1 MPFEPNKARKIFE
14 GKLQGKRIYKND
26 PHYWYEIEVPEPI
39 LPIEIKC
46 PFNHKKE
53 IDNSLLGL
61 MAKEMG
67 ITIKFLKEIL
77 GCTKNLDD
85 LIIQLGKMDRRDYY

>member
-1 MPFEPNKARKIFE
+1 MPIEPNKARKIFE
-14 GKLQGKRIYKND
+14 GKLQGTRIDKLD
-26 PHYWYEIEVPEPI
+26 SHYWYAIEVPEPI
-39 LPIEIKC
+39 LPLEVKC

-53 IDNSLLGL
+53 IDDNLLGL

-85 LIIQLGKMDRRDYY
+85 LIIQLRKFDRRDYY